1 MNWRIRLTRLV
12 DFLRECRRSRIAWL
26 LATLH
31 AAWFILAIANMS
43 PPSPG
48 LGEFLDSGGWSSA
61 TLLAGR
67 PFHYEYEALALKLLI
82 LADLPSMLAI
92 LPVSLLLA
100 PVSKVVGS
108 GFYSN
113 SYLSAGLML
122 MGATCQWLLAGHRC
136 ERWVVRRPSVL
147 HAQLH
152 RWWGAAIVIIV
163 VATFVLAPTINQRS
177 RALGFRHAAISFR

>member
-1 MNWRIRLTRLV
+1 MRLGSFLLLRTCRLPLPV
-12 DFLRECRRSRIAWL
+12 QASFWIAAGGPLRHSWL
-26 LATLH
+26 
-31 AAWFILAIANMS
+31 
-43 PPSPG
+43 G
-48 LGEFLDSGGWSSA
+48 D
-61 TLLAGR
+61 

-136 ERWVVRRPSVL
+136 ERWVVRRSSVL